1 MTNPLKIF
9 KIKREERWLVVG
21 ALLWF
26 VTLNMLLIYSQ
37 WTAYTKGASGGFW
50 SIFNTKFCMSGY
62 DYWSWLTVSEMKIHY
77 ATNRHPLY
85 LTILYPLYLLNHWL
99 MGQFDTNFA
108 VFFVSII
115 LVFSACYAV
124 VFSYR
129 IFRELLD
136 LPRRRSLV
144 LVLLLFSFGHVMIPG
159 MVPDHFIIS
168 MMLLTMTVYICGKR
182 MQNGRYLQWWQSMLL
197 LFFTSGVAT
206 SNGIKSM
213 IAILFVNGKRMFQRR
228 FMLMGVVF
236 PLVVLLGIQQ
246 YQHYAFE
253 VPQARLIEK
262 IETAKAKKATAKMK
276 RHAAERRDWMS
287 SHDMQHAGESGV
299 LQLMDLSTPRI
310 PTIIEN
316 FWGESILLHRD
327 HALEDVLYT
336 RPVIVHYR
344 SWWPY
349 AILGTLLV
357 CFVLGVWKGRRQR
370 IVQMLLGWFAVD
382 VMLHLVLGFAVNEV
396 YIMASGW
403 VFIIPIAIG
412 YLLKSM
418 SSTLATCA
426 EGLLGLLA
434 LSMMMYHGWLI
445 IGHLYG

>member
-1 MTNPLKIF
+1 MANPLKIF

-26 VTLNMLLIYSQ
+26 VTLNMLLIFSQ

-99 MGQFDTNFA
+99 IGLFDTNFA
-108 VFFVSII
+108 VFFVAII

-129 IFRELLD
+129 IFREILG
-136 LPRRRSLV
+136 LPHRRSLV

-168 MMLLTMTVYICGKR
+168 MMLLTMTVYICGR
-182 MQNGRYLQWWQSMLL
+182 QMQSGRYLKWWQSMLL

-213 IAILFVNGKRMFQRR
+213 IASFFVNGKTMFHRR
-228 FMLMGVVF
+228 FMLPGIVL
-236 PLVVLLGIQQ
+236 PLVVLLGIRQ
-246 YQHYAFE
+246 YQYNVFE
-253 VPQARLIEK
+253 VPQAGQIEK
-262 IETAKAKKATAKMK
+262 MEAAKAKKASAKTK
-276 RHAAERRDWMS
+276 RQAAERREWMS
-287 SHDMQHAGESGV
+287 NHDMQHAGESGV
-299 LQLMDLSTPRI
+299 LKLMDFSTPRI
-310 PTIIEN
+310 PAIIEN
-316 FWGESILLHRD
+316 FWGESLLLHRD
-327 HALEDVLYT
+327 YALQDVLYT

-349 AILGTLLV
+349 AILGTIFV
-357 CFVLGVWKGRRQR
+357 CFVLGIWAGRKQR
-370 IVQMLLGWFAVD
+370 VMQMLLAWFAVD
-382 VMLHLVLGFAVNEV
+382 VMLHLVLGFAINEV

-418 SSTLATCA
+418 SSTLAVYA
-426 EGLLGLLA
+426 ESLLALLA
-434 LSMMMYHGWLI
+434 LSMMTYHGWLI

>member
-1 MTNPLKIF
+1 MTNPFKIF

-21 ALLWF
+21 AVLWF
-26 VTLNMLLIYSQ
+26 VTLNMLLIFSQ
-37 WTAYTKGASGGFW
+37 WAAYTKGASGGFW
-50 SIFNTKFCMSGY
+50 SIFNSKFCMSGY

-99 MGQFDTNFA
+99 IGLFDTNFA
-108 VFFVSII
+108 VFFVATI

-129 IFRELLD
+129 IFRQLLD

-182 MQNGRYLQWWQSMLL
+182 MQNGQYLQWWQSMLL
-197 LFFTSGVAT
+197 LFFTSGVAA

-228 FMLMGVVF
+228 FMLLGVVF

-246 YQHYAFE
+246 YQHYVFE

-262 IETAKAKKATAKMK
+262 IETTKAKKATAKMK
-276 RHAAERRDWMS
+276 RQAAERRNWMS

-299 LQLMDLSTPRI
+299 LQLMDVSTPRI

-327 HALEDVLYT
+327 YALEDVLYT

-344 SWWPY
+344 TWWPY
-349 AILGTLLV
+349 AILGTLFV
-357 CFVLGVWKGRRQR
+357 CFVLGVWKGRKQR
-370 IVQMLLGWFAVD
+370 LMQMLLGWFAVD
-382 VMLHLVLGFAVNEV
+382 VMLHLGLGFAVNEV

-403 VFIIPIAIG
+403 VLIIPIAIG

-418 SSTLATCA
+418 SATLAAYA

-434 LSMMMYHGWLI
+434 LSMMTYHGWLI

>member
-26 VTLNMLLIYSQ
+26 VTLNMLLIFSQ

-99 MGQFDTNFA
+99 ITQFDINFA

-129 IFRELLD
+129 IFRELLA
-136 LPRRRSLV
+136 LTPRRALV

-182 MQNGRYLQWWQSMLL
+182 MQNGRHLQWWQSMLL

-213 IAILFVNGKRMFQRR
+213 IASFFVNGKRMFHRR
-228 FMLMGVVF
+228 FMLLGIVL

-246 YQHYAFE
+246 CQHNVFE
-253 VPQARLIEK
+253 VPQARQIAK
-262 IETAKAKKATAKMK
+262 IEAAKAKKATAKKK
-276 RHAAERRDWMS
+276 RQAAERRQWMS
-287 SHDMQHAGESGV
+287 NHDMQHAGESGV
-299 LQLMDLSTPRI
+299 LKLMDFSTPRV

-327 HALEDVLYT
+327 YALEDVLYT

-349 AILGTLLV
+349 AILGILFV
-357 CFVLGVWKGRRQR
+357 CFVLGVWTGRKQR
-370 IVQMLLGWFAVD
+370 VMQMLLAWLSID

-418 SSTLATCA
+418 SSTLAVYA
-426 EGLLGLLA
+426 EGLLAVLA
-434 LSMMMYHGWLI
+434 LSMMTYHGWLI